1 MEIDGIFTIVVGV
14 AALLSP
20 IIVAIQTSKQ
30 TKKELI
36 INSRFEWIK
45 STKKILD
52 DYVKKLHEYS
62 ASEEVDL
69 NLINEVIELKTKLEL
84 QFKPYEIREKNIE
97 INDTT
102 TDSDNF
108 ENVKAYIE
116 KTYKENRRI
125 MSNDDLEALLLDFLN
140 VSQIIL
146 EESYKNKVI
155 IEGELIFL

>member
-146 EESYKNKVI
+146 E
-155 IEGELIFL
+155 

>member
-84 QFKPYEIREKNIE
+84 QFKPYEIRERNIE

-102 TDSDNF
+102 TDSD
-108 ENVKAYIE
+108 
-116 KTYKENRRI
+116 
-125 MSNDDLEALLLDFLN
+125 LLDDKGHFRNDSFAPTYFMGDGHKRVYRYLDN
-140 VSQIIL
+140 RVDPMGSFIKKARKKADK
-146 EESYKNKVI
+146 S
-155 IEGELIFL
+155 